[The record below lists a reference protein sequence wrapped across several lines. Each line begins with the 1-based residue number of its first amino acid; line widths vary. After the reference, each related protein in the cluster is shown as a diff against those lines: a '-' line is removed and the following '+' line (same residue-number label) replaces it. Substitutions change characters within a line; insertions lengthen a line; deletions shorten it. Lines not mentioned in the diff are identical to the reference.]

1 MYNTDDLDRVLL
13 IQTKIIYILDICK
26 NGIISALEDEK
37 TTKPAIMMY
46 LTSIAEQFAKIK
58 DTNILKHFNSEDV
71 KGAIDTRNFIAHDY
85 EGVNLPIIEFIIRER
100 LPILKHKIHDVF
112 IENK

>member
-1 MYNTDDLDRVLL
+1 MKPYMYNDDDLDRVLL

-26 NGIISALEDEK
+26 NGIISALED
-37 TTKPAIMMY
+37 
-46 LTSIAEQFAKIK
+46 L
-58 DTNILKHFNSEDV
+58 
-71 KGAIDTRNFIAHDY
+71 KGAIDTTNFIAHDY